1 MNFYIRHCEFVNLNF
16 CYPNNFVLCILV
28 QCVNLC
34 PVIHKR
40 LRVAQLHWMMDSGS
54 KRSEGWYSYYRSWRH
69 PGHSWCH
76 HRVVPKPSR
85 YGFRYL
91 EYRNSAYMKQLLIH
105 FTQWSPPRVFHCAVY
120 RAWCGKW
127 ECDVLVTSLLIETN
141 TSLLT
146 SSIVYTSI
154 LHTTPTSVTLDSYDI
169 CHTGAPWL
177 G

>member
-1 MNFYIRHCEFVNLNF
+1 
-16 CYPNNFVLCILV
+16 
-28 QCVNLC
+28 
-34 PVIHKR
+34 
-40 LRVAQLHWMMDSGS
+40 MDSGS

-127 ECDVLVTSLLIETN
+127 ECDVSVTSLLIETN
-141 TSLLT
+141 TSLLA
-146 SSIVYTSI
+146 SSIAYTSI
-154 LHTTPTSVTLDSYDI
+154 LHSWVADKKKHEAD
-169 CHTGAPWL
+169 GWL
-177 G
+177 ADGWWRNNRWFWEPEMSLLAILPGKKDKTVS